1 MEKNP
6 LVLATAY
13 TKARGLKLKI
23 KDLRLLDKSFDF
35 DKVLTDL
42 VNIKLDSDDKLDP
55 EKVLR
60 GQKWYLEHLVEMSK
74 LSTQD
79 LFNECYEEAFPSV
92 SSEAEK
98 LLALDLI

>member
-6 LVLATAY
+6 LVLASAY

-23 KDLRLLDKSFDF
+23 KELKILDKSFDF
-35 DKVLTDL
+35 DKVLTKL
-42 VNIKLDSDDKLDP
+42 VNAKLDLDDKLDP
-55 EKVLR
+55 EKVLK

-79 LFNECYEEAFPSV
+79 LFDTCYEEAFPSV